1 MEQNNIFLI
10 KNNFLNNPRAQ
21 GIVETLFVT
30 ILFLTGVVFAMVQLN
45 MIGMQW
51 LRANE
56 AAQGAAR
63 CAAVND
69 GTYTELAIDEA
80 ASRAAMYVLGPKA
93 VPGNNFVTVW
103 YPEGDLGQ
111 DRSGEK
117 IKMLSGHIYYFQK
130 IMFGSLLQPL
140 MGDNDLFVKS
150 QGRFGHFYGGDV
162 SITRTLEVSKKKG
175 VSTGAAHARF
185 VKSPDRKFLN
195 KAWPDAKKFDE

>member
-1 MEQNNIFLI
+1 MEQNNISNISFI
-10 KNNFLNNPRAQ
+10 NKKGQ

-30 ILFLTGVVFAMVQLN
+30 ILFLTGVVFTMVQLN

-103 YPEGDLGQ
+103 YPEGDLGT

-150 QGRFGHFYGGDV
+150 KGQFGHFYERDV
-162 SITRTLEVSKKKG
+162 VLIKRTLEVSKQRG
-175 VSTGAAHARF
+175 TSTGAAHARF